1 MFSELKSPFC
11 SDCDLSKKCHTPE
24 MKPLGPERVD
34 IYILGEFP
42 SERDDLIGKPFSGQ
56 SGEIL
61 RTILEYLKI
70 DPVKIRFGNA
80 TQCKADKDGATDI
93 QINACRSKVFA
104 DIKKAKPKV
113 IIAMGNA
120 AIKSLFNRSE
130 PGIHAWR
137 GNIVPLH
144 DLNCWVVP
152 VFPMSKILKDGVS
165 DNKIQWTKGT
175 NYTDSLKVLR
185 EDLSIVRDLTTV
197 PLPKIKPFKII
208 KLLTY
213 QAVTSFFDM
222 ADNKD
227 FFMFDIETIGLK
239 PYFEHSKILTS
250 AVTFDGETVYAFP
263 ISYHT
268 HIDKKK
274 YWTDEQEK
282 QIKSRFSDLLINL
295 RSIKGIHNSV
305 FEMEWSKAILGIDI
319 VNIEDSMLQKYILDC
334 RNGTHSLDFLAFVNF
349 GVSWKTYPDSIMEDL
364 TQLPIEELLDYNAK
378 DSIWEYR
385 LFKKQEKILEK
396 DEKLN
401 NCYREQLE
409 TARTIAQMQFDGA
422 CTNEESRDKLLKG
435 YVIEREGIEKELL
448 SLDSVIEFKNKYG
461 KVPALKSNSKDIPII
476 LFQIENLD
484 SVKKTKKSGKPA
496 VDKEVLATY
505 VGQSRFCELLLKFR
519 EYSGIEGKIL
529 KGYKDCIFPDGK
541 YHTNFYPIETRR
553 LGSSNINLQNLD
565 KRKHPEI
572 RQIIVAPDGYVLIIF
587 DYAQLEARVLAALS
601 NCRKLIDA
609 IKTGYDI
616 HMVKTIEI
624 WGEEV
629 IKNATP
635 KAVKMMRYRAKNEFV
650 FPSFYGAKPPATAK
664 RLGISESKAER
675 LLEKLWFDFPEILE
689 WQQGILKIYEKKRY
703 VEIPPGRRR
712 YAPLTTN
719 EILNTPVQGG
729 AASIVSKVMNK
740 ISRRDYWIYL
750 NCHDELIMCVK
761 EQDAKDAI
769 EEIQGIMEMKQ
780 YDFMIDVPLVVE
792 GSIGNNWFDIFSIKE
807 IFNNAN

>member
-1 MFSELKSPFC
+1 MAFDELKSPFFT
-11 SDCDLSKKCHTPE
+11 DCDLSKKCHTPE
-24 MKPLGPERVD
+24 IKPIGPEKAD
-34 IYILGEFP
+34 IYILGEAP

-56 SGEIL
+56 GGEIF
-61 RTILEYLKI
+61 RTILEHLKI
-70 DPVKIRFGNA
+70 GPAKVRFGNA
-80 TQCKADKDGATDI
+80 IQCKADKEGPTDI
-93 QINACRSKVFA
+93 QINMCRKRVFA

-120 AIKSLFNRSE
+120 AIKSLLNRSE
-130 PGIHAWR
+130 PGVHGWR

-282 QIKSRFSDLLINL
+282 QIKSRFSDLLTNK
-295 RSIKGIHNSV
+295 RSRKGIHNSV
-305 FEMEWSKAILGIDI
+305 FEMEWAKAILNIDI

-334 RNGTHSLDFLAFVNF
+334 RNGTHSLDFLAFVNY
-349 GVSWKTYPDSIMEDL
+349 GVSWKTYPDSIMADL
-364 TQLPIEELLDYNAK
+364 TQLSIEELLDYNAK

-484 SVKKTKKSGKPA
+484 SVK
-496 VDKEVLATY
+496 
-505 VGQSRFCELLLKFR
+505 
-519 EYSGIEGKIL
+519 
-529 KGYKDCIFPDGK
+529 
-541 YHTNFYPIETRR
+541 
-553 LGSSNINLQNLD
+553 
-565 KRKHPEI
+565 RKHPEI

-635 KAVKMMRYRAKNEFV
+635 KAVKLMRYRAKNEFV

-664 RLGISESKAER
+664 RLGISESKAEM

-689 WQQGILKIYEKKRY
+689 WQQEILKIYEKKRY

-740 ISRRDYWIYL
+740 ISRRGYWLYL
-750 NCHDELIMCVK
+750 NCHDELVFAVK
-761 EQDAKDAI
+761 EKEVKYAI
-769 EEIQGIMEMKQ
+769 EEIQGIMESKV
-780 YDFMIDVPLVVE
+780 YDFMGDTPLVVE
-792 GSIGNNWFDIFSIKE
+792 GSIGFDWYEIFPIKE
-807 IFNNAN
+807 IFE

>member
-1 MFSELKSPFC
+1 MAFDELKSPFC
-11 SDCDLSKKCHTPE
+11 TDCDLSKKCHTPE
-24 MKPLGPERVD
+24 IKPIGPEKAD
-34 IYILGEFP
+34 IYILGEAP

-56 SGEIL
+56 GGEIF
-61 RTILEYLKI
+61 RTILEHLKI
-70 DPVKIRFGNA
+70 GPAKVRFGNA
-80 TQCKADKDGATDI
+80 IQCKADKEGPTDI
-93 QINACRSKVFA
+93 QINMCRKRVFA

-120 AIKSLFNRSE
+120 AIKSLLNRSE
-130 PGIHAWR
+130 PGVHGWR
-137 GNIVPLH
+137 GDIIPLH
-144 DLNCWVVP
+144 ELNCWVVP

-175 NYTDSLKVLR
+175 NYTDSLKVLK
-185 EDLSIVRDLTTV
+185 EDLSIVSDLITV
-197 PLPKIKPFKII
+197 PLPQIKPFKII

-213 QAVTSFFDM
+213 QAVTTFFDM
-222 ADNKD
+222 ANGKD
-227 FFMFDIETIGLK
+227 FF
-239 PYFEHSKILTS
+239 
-250 AVTFDGETVYAFP
+250 
-263 ISYHT
+263 
-268 HIDKKK
+268 
-274 YWTDEQEK
+274 
-282 QIKSRFSDLLINL
+282 
-295 RSIKGIHNSV
+295 V
-305 FEMEWSKAILGIDI
+305 FEMEWAKAILGIDI
-319 VNIEDSMLQKYILDC
+319 VNIEDSMLQSYILDC
-334 RNGTHSLDFLAFVNF
+334 RNGTHNLDFLAFTNF

-364 TQLPIEELLDYNAK
+364 TQLTIEELLDYNAK

-385 LFKKQEKILEK
+385 IFKKQEKQLEK
-396 DEKLN
+396 NEKLN

-409 TARTIAQMQFDGA
+409 TARTIAQIQYDGA

-435 YVIEREGIEKELL
+435 YVIERENTEKELL

-484 SVKKTKKSGKPA
+484 SIKKTKKSGKPA
-496 VDKEVLATY
+496 VDKEVLASY

-529 KGYKDCIFPDGK
+529 KGYTECVFPDQK
-541 YHTNFYPIETRR
+541 YHKSFYPIETGR

-572 RQIIVAPDGYVLIIF
+572 RQIIVAPTGYVLIIF

-609 IKTGYDI
+609 IINGYDI
-616 HMVKTIEI
+616 HMAKAIEI

-635 KAVKMMRYRAKNEFV
+635 KAVKLMRYRAKNEFV

-664 RLGISESKAER
+664 RLGISESKAEM

-719 EILNTPVQGG
+719 EILNTP
-729 AASIVSKVMNK
+729 
-740 ISRRDYWIYL
+740 
-750 NCHDELIMCVK
+750 
-761 EQDAKDAI
+761 
-769 EEIQGIMEMKQ
+769 IQGCIRGDSKI
-780 YDFMIDVPLVVE
+780 YVKGE
-792 GSIGNNWFDIFSIKE
+792 GYTPIEK
-807 IFNNAN
+807 